1 MIVCVEYC
9 FPKLLMENAI
19 SMMFLSRLLVMV
31 DLSEKYFDKKIYHGI
46 SVFLFFFSR
55 VVFSLEGYEA
65 HVKI

>member
-1 MIVCVEYC
+1 
-9 FPKLLMENAI
+9 MENAI